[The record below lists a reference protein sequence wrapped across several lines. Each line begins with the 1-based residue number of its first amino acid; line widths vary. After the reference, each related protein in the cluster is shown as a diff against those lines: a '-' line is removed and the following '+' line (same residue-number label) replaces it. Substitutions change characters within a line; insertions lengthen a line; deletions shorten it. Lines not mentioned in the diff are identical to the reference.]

1 MWYGKVAIVMFIFS
15 FALTFGMYYINTL
28 YNQPAISAN
37 WGLSQIQSLASSWSS
52 VSNVNGGQDPN
63 PALIF
68 GDFIT
73 GITVL
78 LNTLA
83 GGGVTTVL
91 QGIPGV
97 DSSVIL
103 LVQIMYGSASILLWV
118 YVVANRSL

>member
-1 MWYGKVAIVMFIFS
+1 MWYGKVAIVLFLLS
-15 FALTFGMYYINTL
+15 FCLTFGMYYINTL

-37 WGLSQIQSLASSWSS
+37 WGLSQVQSLANSWSS
-52 VSNVNGGQDPN
+52 VSNVNNGQNPN

-73 GITVL
+73 GLTVL

-91 QGIPGV
+91 QGIPGI
-97 DSSVIL
+97 DNSIIL
-103 LVQIMYGSASILLWV
+103 LVQIIYGSSSILLWV
-118 YVVANRSL
+118 YVVSNRSL

>member
-1 MWYGKVAIVMFIFS
+1 MQ
-15 FALTFGMYYINTL
+15 T
-28 YNQPAISAN
+28 
-37 WGLSQIQSLASSWSS
+37 LASSWSS
-52 VSNVNGGQDPN
+52 VSNQNGGQNPN

-73 GITVL
+73 GLTVL

-83 GGGVTTVL
+83 GGGVTTIL